1 MTETGPPG
9 ATKARAPLDTVP
21 RAAAVLGFAGVV
33 PFAAAALGVW
43 LLPDDYAATALFAQ
57 LAYGA
62 AILSFLGGVHW
73 GYALADAAG
82 GRGTEAAFSLR
93 LGWSV
98 LPALVAWA
106 SLLLAP
112 VPALGVLLVAFA
124 AHFTGDRI
132 AAARGYLPPWYARL
146 RKHLTA
152 LVVACLGAALVRLLA
167 H

>member
-1 MTETGPPG
+1 MTGAAPPTGQQ
-9 ATKARAPLDTVP
+9 APLAAVP

-43 LLPDDYAATALFAQ
+43 VLPDHHAATALFAQ

-73 GYALADAAG
+73 GYGLADAAS
-82 GRGTEAAFSLR
+82 GRSTEAAFSQR

-112 VPALGVLLVAFA
+112 APALGVLLVAFA

-132 AAARGYLPPWYARL
+132 AASRGYLPPWYARL

-152 LVVACLGAALVRLLA
+152 LVVLCLGAALVRLLT